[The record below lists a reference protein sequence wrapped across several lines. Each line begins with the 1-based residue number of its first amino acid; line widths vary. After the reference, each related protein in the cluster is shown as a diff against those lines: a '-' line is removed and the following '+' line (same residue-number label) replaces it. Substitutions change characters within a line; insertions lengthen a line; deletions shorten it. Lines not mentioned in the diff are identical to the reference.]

1 MRLLG
6 SDAADEHRVG
16 RPAQPCGPELEA
28 PHAREE
34 HAQRG
39 VERDHEARRH
49 EHRER
54 LGVGERL
61 EHPPFLRL
69 ERQHREE
76 RHRDHEQR
84 EEARRRHLPDRL
96 EDDRVIVARRSVALR
111 LLELLV
117 RLLHDDDRRVHQ
129 LAHRDRDATERHDV
143 RRDPHRVERD
153 ERHEHGNRNRD
164 ERDERARHVPQEQQ
178 HDEDHGEHH
187 LDERLAHVV
196 DRAADQ
202 RRAVVDRDD
211 LHPGRQARLDL
222 ADALLD
228 AIDHVDR
235 VLSLAHHD
243 DPRHHFAGAVQIRH
257 APPQI
262 RADRHVADVADPDR
276 RAALAGGHDDA
287 LEVGDRLRVPAAA
300 HHVLGAA
307 ELDQPA
313 GSLRVAAAHRL
324 DDALDRE
331 AVVAQTV
338 RVHVHLVLLGEPAER
353 GHLRHAGHRLQVV
366 AQVPVLVRPQIG
378 EALCARAVDERV
390 LEHPA
395 DTGRVGP
402 ELRPRIG
409 RQPRQHAREVLQR
422 PRARPVG
429 VGAVLEDHVDERVAE
444 VGDAADRPH
453 ARRAEQ
459 RRHDR
464 IRDLRLDE
472 VGAAIPS
479 RIDDDLRVAEVGDR
493 VERHVPQRA
502 RAGERGGAH
511 EQQDEELVPDREVD
525 DALDHGFATAGFAWR
540 DGSATNCCLQSSEQ
554 KKNSSR
560 RAPPCGRRRRL
571 PWDPRACRTPDR
583 APARPMARTAP
594 SCGSRNRRRR
604 CRRSRSARQA

>member
-1 MRLLG
+1 M
-6 SDAADEHRVG
+6 
-16 RPAQPCGPELEA
+16 
-28 PHAREE
+28 
-34 HAQRG
+34 
-39 VERDHEARRH
+39 
-49 EHRER
+49 
-54 LGVGERL
+54 
-61 EHPPFLRL
+61 
-69 ERQHREE
+69 
-76 RHRDHEQR
+76 
-84 EEARRRHLPDRL
+84 
-96 EDDRVIVARRSVALR
+96 IVARRSVALR

-143 RRDPHRVERD
+143 RRDPHRAERD

-164 ERDERARHVPQEQQ
+164 QRDERARHVPQEQQ

-202 RRAVVDRDD
+202 HRAVVDRDD

-307 ELDQPA
+307 ELDQPT
-313 GSLRVAAAHRL
+313 GSLHVAAAHRL

-331 AVVAQTV
+331 AVVAQPV
-338 RVHVHLVLLGEPAER
+338 RVHVHLVLLAEPAER

-366 AQVPVLVRPQIG
+366 AQVPVLVRPQIRQ
-378 EALCARAVDERV
+378 ALSARAVHERV

-395 DTGRVGP
+395 ETGRVGP

-409 RQPRQHAREVLQR
+409 RQPRQHAREVSSVR
-422 PRARPVG
+422 VRA
-429 VGAVLEDHVDERVAE
+429 
-444 VGDAADRPH
+444 
-453 ARRAEQ
+453 Q
-459 RRHDR
+459 
-464 IRDLRLDE
+464 
-472 VGAAIPS
+472 
-479 RIDDDLRVAEVGDR
+479 
-493 VERHVPQRA
+493 
-502 RAGERGGAH
+502 
-511 EQQDEELVPDREVD
+511 
-525 DALDHGFATAGFAWR
+525 
-540 DGSATNCCLQSSEQ
+540 
-554 KKNSSR
+554 
-560 RAPPCGRRRRL
+560 
-571 PWDPRACRTPDR
+571 
-583 APARPMARTAP
+583 
-594 SCGSRNRRRR
+594 
-604 CRRSRSARQA
+604 